1 MFVKISVINFYIRC
15 LKQYLPTCLRCL
27 NCIVKDGDGEVNAA
41 MVATIDPLEVN
52 HGLKQMLNVE
62 LEALVILIIKI
73 FKLEL

>member
-1 MFVKISVINFYIRC
+1 
-15 LKQYLPTCLRCL
+15 
-27 NCIVKDGDGEVNAA
+27 

>member
-41 MVATIDPLEVN
+41 MVATIDSFEVN
-52 HGLKQMLNVE
+52 HGLNRQMLNV
-62 LEALVILIIKI
+62 ALVILIIKL